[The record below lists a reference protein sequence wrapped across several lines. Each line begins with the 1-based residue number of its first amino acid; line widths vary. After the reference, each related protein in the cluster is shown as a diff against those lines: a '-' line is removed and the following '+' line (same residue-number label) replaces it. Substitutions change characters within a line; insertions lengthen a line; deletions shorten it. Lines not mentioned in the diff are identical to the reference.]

1 MGAVRLVYPSGLEEM
16 ASGVKW
22 RQQKEAGTLGLV

>member
-22 RQQKEAGTLGLV
+22 RQQKEAHWG